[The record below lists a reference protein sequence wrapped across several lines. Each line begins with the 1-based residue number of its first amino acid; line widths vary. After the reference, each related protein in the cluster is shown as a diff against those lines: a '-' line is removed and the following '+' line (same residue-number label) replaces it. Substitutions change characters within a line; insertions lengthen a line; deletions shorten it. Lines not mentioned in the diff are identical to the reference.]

1 MNLPSIGFGCS
12 PYRSS
17 DEVVDLSNAFKD
29 AWSAGYR
36 LFDSAELYGNEASLG
51 RALRMPGA
59 PPRQEVFIISKVW
72 DTNHA
77 FDHTIEACER
87 TLRIMGLEYLDGYMI
102 HSPQSLRYTG
112 PPQIPPGATK
122 ESVLARAFPRLRSGA
137 LDVVD
142 FPLSDTWRALETLHQ
157 RGLVHHL
164 GLCNF
169 DTTAIA
175 EIIDIAR
182 VPPTLVQVAFN
193 PFEKH
198 DAVLS
203 FCRERGI
210 PVIGH
215 SPLSPAGLLAHPYLR
230 KLAANYGKAPAQIVL
245 RWAVQRGVVPIP
257 SSIEPDHIAANLA
270 ISDFQISDNEMRT
283 IDSLDTESGI
293 EGS

>member
-1 MNLPSIGFGCS
+1 
-12 PYRSS
+12 
-17 DEVVDLSNAFKD
+17 
-29 AWSAGYR
+29 
-36 LFDSAELYGNEASLG
+36 
-51 RALRMPGA
+51 
-59 PPRQEVFIISKVW
+59 
-72 DTNHA
+72 
-77 FDHTIEACER
+77 
-87 TLRIMGLEYLDGYMI
+87 
-102 HSPQSLRYTG
+102 
-112 PPQIPPGATK
+112 
-122 ESVLARAFPRLRSGA
+122 
-137 LDVVD
+137 
-142 FPLSDTWRALETLHQ
+142 LETLHQ

-270 ISDFQISDNEMRT
+270 ISDFQISDNEIRT